1 MFCGPFWKQPGKR
14 HSRSK
19 RRATRRPRD
28 GESPRMPRYYE
39 PRRELLRATCR
50 ETLQVAGD
58 HLQRL
63 QRTAAARQW
72 HKYSLATLPPLS
84 PRLCPNF
91 AQPATVRV
99 VNEDTL
105 NAGISLVSQHASAA
119 ASALAPTSGA
129 LTPAAPDPG
138 VAVMIFGNRH
148 SPGGGWRNG
157 AVAQEEAVCYRSSL
171 ALSLEDA
178 QYPLDRSEGVFSPYV
193 LVVRQDMARGGH
205 RLMPGPAED
214 LPVVSAV
221 TVCAIFKPEI
231 STVPVAHGSSSSSG
245 SRAQAEQ
252 SSRRPAQ
259 QQDIQSSPA
268 GRQPSTW
275 SFRSWGWVGG
285 GSSGGHSR
293 GTSGGG
299 GGGGGSGGGGEASD
313 RRAESRTTGGAAT
326 REKPI
331 FALGRDRHYTKE
343 KMRLALRMAASHG
356 KRSLVLGAFGCGVY
370 ANPPEDVAQCWLEV
384 LQDDEFRLP
393 GNWWRDVC
401 FAVYDPRGE
410 GNYEVFK
417 RVLHGQQ
424 V

>member
-1 MFCGPFWKQPGKR
+1 MAR
-14 HSRSK
+14 H
-19 RRATRRPRD
+19 
-28 GESPRMPRYYE
+28 YE
-39 PRRELLRATCR
+39 PRREMLRATCR

-63 QRTAAARQW
+63 QRTAAAQQW
-72 HKYSLATLPPLS
+72 HKHSLATLPPLS
-84 PRLCPNF
+84 ARLCPNF
-91 AQPATVRV
+91 PRPATVMV

-105 NAGISLVSQHASAA
+105 NAAVSLMSQRASAV
-119 ASALAPTSGA
+119 ASAPAPTPGA
-129 LTPAAPDPG
+129 LPAAPSPISPGGRPDPEA
-138 VAVMIFGNRH
+138 VVMIFGNRH

-171 ALSLEDA
+171 AMSLEDA
-178 QYPLDRSEGVFSPYV
+178 QYPLDRNEGVFSPYV

-205 RLMPGPAED
+205 RLIPGPAED
-214 LPVVSAV
+214 LPVVSAM

-231 STVPVAHGSSSSSG
+231 STVPTTPGSSSSPSSS
-245 SRAQAEQ
+245 SRTQAEEH
-252 SSRRPAQ
+252 SRRPAQ
-259 QQDIQSSPA
+259 QDHQPAQQHHQSGPA
-268 GRQPSTW
+268 NRQGSTW
-275 SFRSWGWVGG
+275 SFQSWGWVGG
-285 GSSGGHSR
+285 GGRGGNSR
-293 GTSGGG
+293 GSSG
-299 GGGGGSGGGGEASD
+299 GGGGGSGEGAG
-313 RRAESRTTGGAAT
+313 RRSESRTTGGGGS
-326 REKPI
+326 REKSI

-384 LQDDEFRLP
+384 LQDDEFRLQ

-401 FAVYDPRGE
+401 FAVYDPKGE
-410 GNYEVFK
+410 GNYDVFR